1 MRAIGRGSEVSN
13 PKAYVAEARLPE
25 RAMFCIHRTD
35 EDLPGV
41 DVTVLASR
49 MHRGKFPIDLC
60 REVGGTEKRMEEES
74 RKSVKETMQL
84 ERQHAIAAT
93 SVFDD
98 LATDDFELKRDSC
111 KRGFEPPGQQLTAKE
126 GTGSHG
132 LTRRLSHASVWA
144 LFIYAAGAG
153 LTFVTQI
160 AIARLV
166 GAASFGTYTYVF
178 AWITLLS
185 YGSTLGFHVAVL
197 RFVPAYE
204 ATNQFPMALGF
215 IRFGS
220 KACIILAILIA
231 AVGALIVVE
240 WPHHLEPEL
249 AISVLIG
256 LATLPLITIYL
267 TGAGVVRAFGGVIS
281 ALLPERIVRDGL
293 MLALLGLAAYFTPWR
308 LDATAVMWML
318 LISSATAAFITG
330 VSVWRLWPAG
340 LSAAPP
346 TYAFKDWWPSLLPIM
361 IMTFVDVLMNRTAVV
376 LLGKIGF
383 IKGAGIFGVGSNI
396 SLLLT
401 LPRVAVS
408 TAFAP
413 AISRLFARKDLT
425 GLQALFA
432 RATILSFAGGVALA
446 LPLLVLTEPVL
457 RAFGG
462 EFTSGAL
469 IARILIVGQ
478 LFAAAVGPQQQLLTM
493 TGHERAAAILM
504 SVAALVNVLGCI
516 VGIALNG
523 AVGAA
528 IVTSATA
535 VFLSVCQAI
544 YIRSRLGIHPGL
556 IWAIRHVREAVMAGQ
571 LR

>member
-1 MRAIGRGSEVSN
+1 M
-13 PKAYVAEARLPE
+13 
-25 RAMFCIHRTD
+25 D
-35 EDLPGV
+35 EDLPEG
-41 DVTVLASR
+41 DVTVLPSQ
-49 MHRGKFPIDLC
+49 MHRGELPIGL
-60 REVGGTEKRMEEES
+60 VGSGRNGKRMGDES
-74 RKSVKETMQL
+74 RKPVTETMRS
-84 ERQHAIAAT
+84 ERQRAT
-93 SVFDD
+93 SAIPIFHD
-98 LATDDFELKRDSC
+98 LAPDDFELNGFK
-111 KRGFEPPGQQLTAKE
+111 GIFEPPGQQPSAK
-126 GTGSHG
+126 GSTGSRG

-160 AIARLV
+160 VIARLV
-166 GAASFGTYTYVF
+166 GVESFGTFTYVF

-215 IRFGS
+215 IHFGS
-220 KACIILAILIA
+220 RACITVAFLIA
-231 AVGALIVVE
+231 AVGALIVIR
-240 WPHHLEPEL
+240 WPHHLDPEL

-281 ALLPERIVRDGL
+281 ALLPERIVRDGF
-293 MLALLGLAAYFTPWR
+293 MLTLLGLAVLFTPWR
-308 LDATAVMWML
+308 LDATTVMWML
-318 LISSATAAFITG
+318 LISSAVAAMITG
-330 VSVWRLWPAG
+330 FSVWRLWPSG

-346 TYAFKDWWPSLLPIM
+346 TYAFRDWWPSLLPIM
-361 IMTFVDVLMNRTAVV
+361 IMTFVDVLMNRTAVM

-383 IKGAGIFGVGSNI
+383 IKGAGIFAVGSNI
-396 SLLLT
+396 ALLLT

-413 AISRLFARKDLT
+413 AISRLFARKDMT

-446 LPLLVLTEPVL
+446 LPLLVFTEPVL

-469 IARILIVGQ
+469 IARILVVGQ
-478 LFAAAVGPQQQLLTM
+478 LSAAAVGPQQQLLTM
-493 TGHERAAAILM
+493 TGHERASAIMM
-504 SVAALVNVLGCI
+504 SVAAIINVPGCI
-516 VGIALNG
+516 LGISLDDT
-523 AVGAA
+523 VGAA
-528 IVTSATA
+528 IATSATV
-535 VFLSVCQAI
+535 VFLSICQAA

-556 IWAIRHVREAVMAGQ
+556 IWAIRNVREGVMADQ
-571 LR
+571 RDRKRNYPK